1 MKKKTSQ
8 LYTLEILRII
18 RGYEQLYTN
27 KLDNLEEMSKSLETQ
42 QHTNTESGRNRKL
55 KQTRNSKKKKKK
67 MVIFKSPTQKT
78 QELNYFTD
86 EFYQILKELMP
97 ILFKY
102 FQTTEYLKAHSTRP
116 ALPRY

>member
-1 MKKKTSQ
+1 MKLQMKKKTSQ

-55 KQTRNSKKKKKK
+55 K
-67 MVIFKSPTQKT
+67 
-78 QELNYFTD
+78 
-86 EFYQILKELMP
+86 
-97 ILFKY
+97 
-102 FQTTEYLKAHSTRP
+102 
-116 ALPRY
+116 

>member
-42 QHTNTESGRNRKL
+42 NIPTLNQEETENLNRPG
-55 KQTRNSKKKKKK
+55 TSKKKKKGN
-67 MVIFKSPTQKT
+67 F
-78 QELNYFTD
+78 
-86 EFYQILKELMP
+86 
-97 ILFKY
+97 
-102 FQTTEYLKAHSTRP
+102 
-116 ALPRY
+116 

>member
-55 KQTRNSKKKKKK
+55 K
-67 MVIFKSPTQKT
+67 
-78 QELNYFTD
+78 
-86 EFYQILKELMP
+86 
-97 ILFKY
+97 
-102 FQTTEYLKAHSTRP
+102 
-116 ALPRY
+116 